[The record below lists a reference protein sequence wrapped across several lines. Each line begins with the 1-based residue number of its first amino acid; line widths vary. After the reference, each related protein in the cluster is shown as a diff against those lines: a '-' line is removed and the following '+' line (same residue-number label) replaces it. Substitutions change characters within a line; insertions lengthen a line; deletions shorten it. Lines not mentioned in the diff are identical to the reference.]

1 MSNIAN
7 GSHDERSPS
16 KTTTTTTMR
25 DDESGGETANGK
37 RQFTTTGGNA
47 TTGAADARTMASTD
61 GSNGGAP
68 SRSESTYAFDTFG
81 EGDAPDVERVT
92 EGIELERRARGDALE
107 REASVRGKG
116 KKRGGEASSA
126 VILPRLLDCSGM
138 LQDACAAIVDDSF
151 NRCFQESDEAPW
163 NFNFYLLPL
172 WWLGWVVRHFVLFP
186 IRLTFLLTASV
197 LFAVSFMFVHYC
209 MPRKWGLERKCV
221 ELYSAAF
228 VVSWTGVIKYHGPRP
243 TKRGHR
249 GGVVYVSNHTSMI
262 DYLVMSQVSPFAVIQ
277 QKHKG
282 WVGLLQ
288 RTAMDAID
296 CIQFNRTDIK
306 DRHTVTARLKQH
318 VADKSRLP
326 LLIFPEG
333 TCVNN
338 KYCVMFKRGA
348 FDLGVD
354 VVPVAIKYNNI
365 FVDAFWN
372 SRRQSFSRHLCKLMS
387 SWAVVADV
395 WYMEPQRKRD
405 DETSIEFAERVRM
418 MICKRAGIKAVPW
431 DGMLKYY
438 RPSPRECESRRK
450 AFAEG
455 LMRGFA

>member
-1 MSNIAN
+1 VVVINARHFVNMAPASPTTSAREGARTNSLEPTSTSTRSKSPPPRNESQESFDGFDVDAN
-7 GSHDERSPS
+7 VLLGSR
-16 KTTTTTTMR
+16 TMR
-25 DDESGGETANGK
+25 VRD
-37 RQFTTTGGNA
+37 
-47 TTGAADARTMASTD
+47 
-61 GSNGGAP
+61 
-68 SRSESTYAFDTFG
+68 Y
-81 EGDAPDVERVT
+81 ERVT
-92 EGIELERRARGDALE
+92 AGIELERRE
-107 REASVRGKG
+107 REAAELRST
-116 KKRGGEASSA
+116 SSRSGSKTA
-126 VILPRLLDCSGM
+126 KAATLPRLLDCSGVV
-138 LQDACAAIVDDSF
+138 QDACAAIIDDSF
-151 NRCFQESDEAPW
+151 NRCFQENDEVAW

-172 WWLGWVVRHFVLFP
+172 WWCGWVVRNAVLFP
-186 IRLTFLLTASV
+186 LRLGFILSAS
-197 LFAVSFMFVHYC
+197 AVFTVTFMFAHYC
-209 MPRKWGLERKCV
+209 TPRRWGFERKLV
-221 ELYSAAF
+221 ELYAAAF

-243 TKRGHR
+243 TRTGKV
-249 GGVVYVSNHTSMI
+249 GGMVYVSNHTSMI
-262 DYLVMSQVSPFAVIQ
+262 DYLVLTQVSPFAVIQ

-288 RTAMDAID
+288 RTAMNAID
-296 CIQFNRTDIK
+296 CIEFNRTDIK
-306 DRHTVTARLKQH
+306 DRHTVTERLKQH
-318 VADKSRLP
+318 VSDDTRLP

-405 DETSIEFAERVRM
+405 DETSIEFAERVRT
-418 MICKRAGIKAVPW
+418 MICERAGLKAVPW

-438 RPSPRECESRRK
+438 RPSPKERDNRRK
-450 AFAEG
+450 AFAEKILSG
-455 LMRGFA
+455 L